1 MGTRKRRHRELALA
15 RNAGHSAL
23 VALAALWVALAV
35 LVHHDATAPASPH
48 SMSSMSSMST
58 TRGMPASPQPSAH
71 GSAKAVNADD
81 AMSCSGAAAQHCAA
95 ASVQTA
101 KYAPPSEALRTA
113 PRTDPGPSGRPA
125 ATASVERAP
134 PDLSVLSRLRI

>member
-1 MGTRKRRHRELALA
+1 VLA

-23 VALAALWVALAV
+23 VVLAALWVALAV
-35 LVHHDATAPASPH
+35 LVHHDSTAPVSPH
-48 SMSSMSSMST
+48 SMSSMST
-58 TRGMPASPQPSAH
+58 AATRGMSASHEPSAH

-95 ASVQTA
+95 AGVETA
-101 KYAPPSEALRTA
+101 KYFPPGEALRTA
-113 PRTDPGPSGRPA
+113 PRVDPGPSGRPL
-125 ATASVERAP
+125 ATGSVERAP